1 MTHRVGRLYGL
12 FVCGVLLALTG
23 CGATLIYPRLDTLV
37 GLYFDRMVD
46 LNDSQSAQLSAVLR
60 RNLEW
65 HRSSE
70 LARYETFLVELADA
84 VGDGARRAEIER
96 ALQRAEDYWRAIFEQ
111 AAPGYASVAATLT
124 DAQVSKL
131 LAGFEAEDEKEWRE
145 YQARDPAERVARR
158 EKSLRKTIER
168 FIGPMDAKQ
177 RSIVHRYVTTAPST
191 MPEWRASRRLWRE
204 ALAAAL
210 RNRGNPTVFKQQMRQ
225 LVAYPDEFWT
235 PQYRAAIAN
244 SREGLTDLLLELDAT
259 LSAGQRAALRAE
271 LLSLARDV
279 RGLARRPG

>member
-1 MTHRVGRLYGL
+1 MTHKVRRLYLLVLCGL
-12 FVCGVLLALTG
+12 LLALAG

-37 GLYFDRMVD
+37 GLYFERLAGLDQ
-46 LNDSQSAQLSAVLR
+46 SQSAQLSAVLR
-60 RNLEW
+60 GNLEW

-84 VGDGARRAEIER
+84 VGDGARRPEIER

-124 DAQVSKL
+124 DAQVGKL
-131 LAGFEAEDEKEWRE
+131 LAGLEAEDEKEWRE
-145 YQARDPAERVARR
+145 YQSRSPAERIARR

-168 FIGPMDAKQ
+168 FTGPLDARQ
-177 RSIVHRYVTTAPST
+177 RALVQRHVASAPST

-204 ALAAAL
+204 ALADAL
-210 RNRGNPTVFKQQMRQ
+210 RNRGNAAAFRQQMRK

-235 PQYRAAIAN
+235 PQYRAAITS
-244 SREGLTDLLLELDAT
+244 SRESLTNLLLELDAT

-271 LLSLARDV
+271 LLSLSRDV